1 MKVYQTTIYDIARE
15 LGISKSTV
23 SRALNNH
30 PEVSEK
36 TKSKVLK
43 LAKRLD
49 YQRNMQ
55 SVNLLKRKSNL
66 IGIIVPEFN
75 TSFFPQ
81 VLIGAQEEAAKH
93 GYNIIISQSN
103 EHYQTEVDNSRV
115 MLESQVDGI
124 LISLTKETKDFE
136 HLKTFQRKGIPIV
149 LFNRVCNEIIA
160 PKVVINDYEAAFGA
174 VEHLIQTGRKRIAH
188 FAGPDSLMIYRKRL
202 KGYVDALKK
211 YNIPLDETLIIPYE
225 LSLGKVQL
233 CMTKLMG
240 LDYPPDGL
248 FVFNDPTA
256 IQIIQTVKEMGI
268 QIPSAISII
277 GFSNDYGSEL
287 IEPGLSTIA
296 QPRQLM
302 GTVAMHLLL
311 EQVDKDSSEWKSITK
326 TLDSELIIR
335 SSSSVQK
342 TDTRISEH

>member
-1 MKVYQTTIYDIARE
+1 MKVHQTTIYDIARE
-15 LGISKSTV
+15 LNISKSTV

-30 PEVSEK
+30 PEVSDK
-36 TKSKVLK
+36 TKSKVIK
-43 LAKRLD
+43 LAKKLD

-81 VLIGAQEEAAKH
+81 VLIGAQEEAAKQ

-103 EHYQTEVDNSRV
+103 ENFETEVENCRV

-124 LISLTKETKDFE
+124 LISLSKETRDFE

-149 LFNRVCNEIIA
+149 LFNRVCNEVIA

-174 VEHLIQTGRKRIAH
+174 IEHLIQIGKRRIAH
-188 FAGPDSLMIYRKRL
+188 LAGPDSLIICRKRM
-202 KGYVDALKK
+202 KGYKDALKK
-211 YNIPLDETLIIPYE
+211 YNIPLDESLIIPYDLSIGKINVYIRQLME
-225 LSLGKVQL
+225 LEN
-233 CMTKLMG
+233 
-240 LDYPPDGL
+240 PPDGL
-248 FVFNDPTA
+248 FTFNDPIAIEA
-256 IQIIQTVKEMGI
+256 IQTIKKMGI
-268 QIPSAISII
+268 QIPSDIAIV

-287 IEPGLSTIA
+287 IEPSLSTIA

-302 GTVAMHLLL
+302 GSIAMQLLL
-311 EQVDKDSSEWKSITK
+311 EQIGKDVEEWKAITRI
-326 TLDSELIIR
+326 LDSELIIR
-335 SSSSVQK
+335 KSSSIQEPKNKDS
-342 TDTRISEH
+342 